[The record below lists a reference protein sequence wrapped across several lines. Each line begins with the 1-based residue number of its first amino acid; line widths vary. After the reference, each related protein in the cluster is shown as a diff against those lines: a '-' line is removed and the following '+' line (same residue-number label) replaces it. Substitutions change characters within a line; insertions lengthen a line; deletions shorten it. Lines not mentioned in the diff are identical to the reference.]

1 MTKTEKRALALNFLS
16 RNDLQLQNA
25 VLLLGGAHALWQLQ
39 RLRQSLAKSAHFTS
53 SHRNGLNWLQGLLSL
68 TFVEHDDTMD
78 LMAIDPMDP
87 AVDDV
92 CLLSEACD
100 RMLKC
105 LGKPGDGA
113 AKADGQMDAA

>member
-25 VLLLGGAHALWQLQ
+25 VLLLGGPQALWRLQ
-39 RLRQSLAKSAHFTS
+39 RLRQSLAKSTQFTS
-53 SHRNGLNWLQGLLSL
+53 SHRNGLNWLHDLLSL
-68 TFVEHDDTMD
+68 KFVENDDSMEP
-78 LMAIDPMDP
+78 MAIDPMDP
-87 AVDDV
+87 AVHDV

-100 RMLKC
+100 RILRR

-113 AKADGQMDAA
+113 RKADGQADAA